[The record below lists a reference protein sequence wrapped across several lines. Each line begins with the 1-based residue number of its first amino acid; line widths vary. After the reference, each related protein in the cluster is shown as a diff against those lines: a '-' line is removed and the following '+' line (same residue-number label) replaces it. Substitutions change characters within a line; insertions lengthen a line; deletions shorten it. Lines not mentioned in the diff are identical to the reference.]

1 MLLPRYSA
9 SVVPLRK
16 WRKIVRDQHRE
27 REKVQAI
34 TENVATDDAE
44 EIRIL
49 SVSSVVKVK
58 QDRDVAPHV
67 RLVYGGVF
75 ERLPDRRSLRGFCE

>member
-1 MLLPRYSA
+1 MLLPRCSA

-58 QDRDVAPHV
+58 QDRDVALHV
-67 RLVYGGVF
+67 RLV
-75 ERLPDRRSLRGFCE
+75 